1 MGHLHLSL
9 IQEFHQSHQV
19 VVVLVEVR
27 QKTELLVV
35 LVVEEELEVPL
46 LRTQDHKQEELE
58 TLVDIQHQREILVEL
73 DLQTHFQLATVVA
86 VVVLVVLVVL
96 VVQSPLDLRLVVM
109 DKHHQSLEPL

>member
-1 MGHLHLSL
+1 M
-9 IQEFHQSHQV
+9 
-19 VVVLVEVR
+19 EVR
-27 QKTELLVV
+27 HKLELLVV

-46 LRTQDHKQEELE
+46 LRTQDHKQE
-58 TLVDIQHQREILVEL
+58 EL

-109 DKHHQSLEPL
+109 DKHHQSLGPL